1 MATVISLDI
10 GTSKICAAA
19 YNTEKECLTGCIS
32 IENDSRI
39 KENAEGSYEQCSEK
53 TIELIFS
60 AISLLLKS
68 DAVKSNDVTDI
79 TVTGQMHGILLVND
93 QLKPVTN
100 FITWR
105 DQKAASIAISIGE
118 NYAKSN
124 GCGLRTGYG
133 GATLAYL
140 NSRAPLDGNL
150 KALSISDYL
159 CAKLTGT
166 AATEPTHAASW
177 GIYDIKSRQWNK
189 QILNELG
196 IPEKILPDIK
206 PTSEIIGNILPQ
218 IAERFGLKREA
229 KVYSPIGDNQ
239 AAVIG
244 ARGKAKEAAVLN
256 LGTGGQISI
265 PHNKSDYVEGFETR
279 PMPDG
284 SFILVGASICGGWTY
299 AYLKDFFKDV
309 IAKITGIAP
318 KDEAIYD
325 KMNSFLS
332 ENKHGSA
339 IKLDP
344 RFCGTRANPDL
355 RGRITAINAENF
367 TPSELTRSF
376 AYAMVEELYD
386 MIPPACLEDF
396 SCVMAGGN
404 AMRKNPALLS
414 ITEEILKKPVNLANV
429 KEEAAT
435 GAAMAAMKG

>member
-19 YNTEKECLTGCIS
+19 YDTEKECLTGCSS

-39 KENAEGSYEQCSEK
+39 REDKEGSYEQCPEK
-53 TIELIFS
+53 TIGLTFS
-60 AISLLLKS
+60 AMSLLLKS
-68 DAVKSNDVTDI
+68 YAVEADDVAAI
-79 TVTGQMHGILLVND
+79 TITGQMHGVLLVND

-105 DQKAASIAISIGE
+105 DQKAASIAMSVGE
-118 NYAKSN
+118 KYAKSN

-133 GATLAYL
+133 GSTLAYL

-177 GIYDIKSRQWNK
+177 GIYDIKKRQWNK
-189 QILNELG
+189 QILDELG
-196 IPEKILPDIK
+196 VPEKILPDIK
-206 PTSEIIGNILPQ
+206 PTSGVIGNILPQ
-218 IAERFGLKREA
+218 IAENFGLKREVM
-229 KVYSPIGDNQ
+229 VYGPIGDNQ

-244 ARGKAKEAAVLN
+244 ARGKAREAAVLN

-284 SFILVGASICGGWTY
+284 RFILVGASICGGWTY

-309 IAKITGIAP
+309 ITKITGIIP
-318 KDEAIYD
+318 EDEAIYD

-344 RFCGTRANPDL
+344 TFCGTRANPEL

-367 TPSELTRSF
+367 TPSKLTRAF
-376 AYAMVEELYD
+376 ACAMVEELYE

-404 AMRKNPALLS
+404 AMRKNPALLN
-414 ITEEILKKPVNLANV
+414 IAEEILKKPVNLADV

-435 GAAMAAMKG
+435 GAAMAAIKG